1 MKKEDFLEILR
12 DYLKKGFSE
21 DEVIDILRDYEEYF
35 IDGAIEGKSEI
46 EIISSLGSPKEI
58 ANELLSES
66 NIKNESKIKGKA
78 ESFFIDVKGKFKSGL
93 NKFKVNL
100 NDIEHVKSRKKIE
113 FLQILLTIILLPFA
127 FGIVCST
134 IGIGLSLIG
143 SIIALI
149 VGTPLAIS
157 LVKVMPEIK
166 MVVIFSFIAYI
177 GFEILI
183 WQLFIA
189 VVKLE
194 KKAIK
199 EYVTWLKTNQL
210 YIDGSRKKEEKEKR
224 VEDKEILDYKD
235 GGELD
240 E

>member
-1 MKKEDFLEILR
+1 MKKEDFLEILK

-78 ESFFIDVKGKFKSGL
+78 ESFFIDIKGKFKLGL
-93 NKFKVNL
+93 NKLKVNL
-100 NDIEHVKSRKKIE
+100 NDIEHVKSRKKIK
-113 FLQILLTIILLPFA
+113 FLQILFNIISLPFVFA
-127 FGIVCST
+127 ILCST
-134 IGIGLSLIG
+134 IGIGVGLLVSLIG
-143 SIIALI
+143 LVI
-149 VGTPLAIS
+149 GTPFAIS
-157 LVKVMPEIK
+157 LANLIPELK
-166 MVVIFSFIAYI
+166 MVIIFGFIAYI

-189 VVKLE
+189 VISLE
-194 KKAIK
+194 KKVFRRYK
-199 EYVTWLKTNQL
+199 TWLETNQL
-210 YIDGSRKKEEKEKR
+210 YIDASKKKEEIEKEKYK
-224 VEDKEILDYKD
+224 EDKN
-235 GGELD
+235 GGGLD